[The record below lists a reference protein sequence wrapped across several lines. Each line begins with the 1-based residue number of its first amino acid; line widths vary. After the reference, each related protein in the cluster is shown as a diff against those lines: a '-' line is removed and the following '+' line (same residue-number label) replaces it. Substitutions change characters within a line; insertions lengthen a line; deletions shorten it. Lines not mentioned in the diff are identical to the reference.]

1 MADEGSAKKRST
13 YLLTHGKTNDS
24 PAHESN
30 QNRFRIYF
38 ESPPEADRVP
48 QALRRNPYKRWR
60 REDSAA
66 PTGAQDGKKAD
77 TALPEITEGAEV
89 DTTEVTTDHKTENA
103 DVDNTVLDSAETVP
117 APSDPVVNEG
127 DLAGTEAVVADAV
140 SSEGV
145 DVAPT
150 VTDGH
155 DVVAPEETAP
165 VVEVV
170 AATESEVPEVTDPA
184 AATTND
190 SLTGTLPAEPSTQ
203 VESAEP
209 LSEGVSAEAHA
220 TSNAVADV
228 SEETTTL
235 PSSETAEARASA
247 ADATIGQEG
256 SAPDTAAATA
266 AATEPATDEKTA
278 AALAKSAENAAS
290 AYKTRTRRRSSVS
303 STDSRDTV
311 HAFQPEVT
319 PSLNRLSILY
329 EGSQRRMCFDA
340 EVVEKI
346 RVYREEGRIEVL
358 FLPVQEKEDDV
369 VEDDGE
375 TANEGLLPKGY
386 LVSFLFRVRKCD
398 QLTV

>member
-66 PTGAQDGKKAD
+66 PIGAQDGKKAD

-103 DVDNTVLDSAETVP
+103 EVDSTVLDSTETVP
-117 APSDPVVNEG
+117 APSDPVVNED

-155 DVVAPEETAP
+155 DGVA
-165 VVEVV
+165 
-170 AATESEVPEVTDPA
+170 PEVTDPVVESA
-184 AATTND
+184 AATETEIPEVTD
-190 SLTGTLPAEPSTQ
+190 APALTTDDQDTEIQPVSSTQ

-209 LSEGVSAEAHA
+209 LSEGASAEAHA
-220 TSNAVADV
+220 TSDAVADV
-228 SEETTTL
+228 GEQTTTL
-235 PSSETAEARASA
+235 PSSETTEATASA
-247 ADATIGQEG
+247 MEATIGQEG
-256 SAPDTAAATA
+256 SATATAPAAA
-266 AATEPATDEKTA
+266 EPVTDEKTA

-311 HAFQPEVT
+311 HVFQPEVT

-346 RVYREEGRIEVL
+346 RVHREEGRIEVM

-386 LVSFLFRVRKCD
+386 LVSFLLSFQRFD
-398 QLTV
+398 QLTR